1 MSAAE
6 LAELRALRADV
17 TAILER
23 LEDLARLS
31 GLCYEAGRDDAAMR
45 GETRP
50 PRPDGGIAPVVP
62 LLRREG
68 GQP

>member
-1 MSAAE
+1 VTAAE

-17 TAILER
+17 TAIRER
-23 LEDLARLS
+23 LEDLARMA
-31 GLCYEAGRDDAAMR
+31 GIFYEAGREDAAMR

-50 PRPDGGIAPVVP
+50 DRPDGGIAPVVP